1 MYVRRVRGKETTF
14 GVSGALWRDALVM
27 YDRDTE
33 SYWSQVNATAI
44 SGEMKGET
52 LEEIPS
58 MVTTWG
64 EWKAA
69 HPDTLVLQKPPLD
82 GTPYAGYYESTER
95 LGRGRENPDDRL
107 PGKTLVVGV
116 QAGGDYSAVQLE
128 ELRERGVISGRV
140 GKISVA
146 WVALVGQG
154 AAAYRADIDG
164 TPVDLSLQDGH
175 LVDRKTGSRCN
186 PNSGDCETGELAGKS
201 LERLPAMRVYWYT
214 WASFHP
220 DTALVESPP
229 E

>member
-1 MYVRRVRGKETTF
+1 MYVRRIRDQETTF

-27 YDRDTE
+27 YDRGTG

-44 SGEMKGET
+44 TGEMKGET

-69 HPDTLVLQKPPLD
+69 HADTLVLQKPPLD
-82 GTPYAGYYESTER
+82 STPFASYYESDER
-95 LGRGRENPDDRL
+95 MGRGRENPDDRL

-116 QAGGDYSAVQLE
+116 AAGGTFSAVRLE
-128 ELRERGVISGRV
+128 DLRERGVISDFV
-140 GKISVA
+140 GEVPVA

-154 AAAYRADIDG
+154 AAAYRADVGGI
-164 TPVDLSLQDGH
+164 PVNLSLQDGH
-175 LVDRKTGSRCN
+175 LVDIKTGSRCDA
-186 PNSGDCETGELAGKS
+186 NSGACETGPLAGKR
-201 LERLPAMRVYWYT
+201 LERLPAMRAYWFT

-220 DTALVESPP
+220 ETSLVE
-229 E
+229 